1 MNRWSAQ
8 SPTFFPSSAIRPT
21 SSSSSRATASST
33 CSRTRTRA
41 FTSARFNARALQSCA
56 PPSPPPS
63 LVVDAPLS
71 VGRISR
77 RSSAARAASL
87 NSRRSTKSSSTSA
100 CASSRATTCRRS
112 SRSSRRRGRQ
122 APSAVAHLA
131 ERAPLTYAALPP
143 RRAATDED
151 TRERAIHYRVET
163 RRCNTLARGR
173 RLRRGR
179 IGPRLVC

>member
-1 MNRWSAQ
+1 MV
-8 SPTFFPSSAIRPT
+8 SPEPDIFSIERNPADEFILIACDGVFDVLSDEDACFHVRQVQ
-21 SSSSSRATASST
+21 R
-33 CSRTRTRA
+33 
-41 FTSARFNARALQSCA
+41 ARASILR
-56 PPSPPPS
+56 PPLPPPS

-87 NSRRSTKSSSTSA
+87 NSRRSTKNSSTSA

-112 SRSSRRRGRQ
+112 SRSSRPRGRQ